1 MLATLGLT
9 KNSYSLV
16 SPVGQFNG
24 WYGQRNTLRSA
35 WLWLLWAHMWTVCL
49 RWMHVLIC
57 EDANGSSRSRKRGI
71 PTSSGKW
78 EADSHNDTTIEN
90 KFSME
95 LTIDMGVQELGRR
108 NLEMSYEKMDDLVIV
123 LNARS
128 WRMSNNTVN
137 MGSKMNMVSSFSVMP
152 TIYRGHLM
160 QAPTT
165 AIINTFALLD
175 STSDMATLVHT
186 TLLLLSF
193 SFLFDLTCLKS
204 SLQNLFHWNNPQFF
218 FIIKKNFILRLV
230 RH

>member
-1 MLATLGLT
+1 
-9 KNSYSLV
+9 
-16 SPVGQFNG
+16 
-24 WYGQRNTLRSA
+24 
-35 WLWLLWAHMWTVCL
+35 
-49 RWMHVLIC
+49 
-57 EDANGSSRSRKRGI
+57 
-71 PTSSGKW
+71 
-78 EADSHNDTTIEN
+78 
-90 KFSME
+90 ME

-137 MGSKMNMVSSFSVMP
+137 MGSKMNMVSSFPVMP

-165 AIINTFALLD
+165 AIIKTFALLD
-175 STSDMATLVHT
+175 SISDMATLVHT

-204 SLQNLFHWNNPQFF
+204 SLQNLFH
-218 FIIKKNFILRLV
+218 
-230 RH
+230 